1 MKRWRAVLGNERGVA
16 LVLAMMILLTLTGLV
31 LAFLSVSAFEPQISR
46 NLSDTTRARY
56 LAEAGLEVGFNSLI
70 ATADASNAWSGL
82 LTGATTASPWVI
94 LPNMS
99 AATLPGL
106 DSASGSF
113 TVSVRNDYQA
123 SDNALTG
130 VSVDT
135 SVTTD
140 GNQIVVMRATGTF
153 NNASK
158 TLEVVVKRLAL
169 PPFPGAV
176 NLPGSQADT
185 YLNTQ
190 NFEMDGR
197 DYSCASDC
205 DTVSNWTTTDPAGT
219 RKYGLAT
226 QTGTQANVGM
236 TYEARVESAF
246 GTSGSCNSTCS
257 NNKKASVMGKS
268 EVDGSF
274 TTGLNTIQADASLN
288 PSVMSNFLSK
298 LAAFPG
304 TTVLQSTMA
313 CPMVFSGR
321 SGTAPDGQLNSSRPT
336 LSNGG
341 AGCSSLL
348 PPADAVNGCSGVCVD
363 LGSRDNPKLVYFRG
377 ELDTTSAFT
386 GLKLN
391 NSSSDPPIKGAGILV
406 VEDGDMRNYG
416 NFEWDGVV
424 IVTGAY
430 TSAAFFSGSVTKV
443 RGALA
448 ALEGQAGETNGYFE
462 FYLAALANQF
472 SIKNSKQNVDMVQ
485 KMRALHSL
493 SSWREI

>member
-1 MKRWRAVLGNERGVA
+1 MKRWRTLLGNERGVA
-16 LVLAMMILLTLTGLV
+16 LVLALMILLTLTGLV

-46 NLSDTTRARY
+46 NLADTTRARY
-56 LAEAGLEVGFNSLI
+56 LAEAGLEVGYNALI
-70 ATADASNAWSGL
+70 ATADWSSPLAS
-82 LTGATTASPWVI
+82 ATTASPWII

-106 DSASGSF
+106 DSASGTY

-130 VSVDT
+130 VAVDT
-135 SVTTD
+135 GVTTD
-140 GNQIVVMRATGTF
+140 ANMIVIMRATGTY
-153 NNASK
+153 NNAAK

-176 NLPGSQADT
+176 NLPGNQADT
-185 YLNTQ
+185 YINTQ
-190 NFEMDGR
+190 NFEIDGR
-197 DYSCASDC
+197 DYTCPSNLDCSDAA
-205 DTVSNWTTTDPAGT
+205 NWSTSDPADK
-219 RKYGLAT
+219 RKFALTT
-226 QTGTQANVGM
+226 QTGTQSNLGV

-246 GTSGSCNSTCS
+246 GTSGSCGTSCS
-257 NNKKASVMGKS
+257 DNKKASVKGKS

-274 TTGLNTIQADASLN
+274 TTGLNTIQADSSLN
-288 PSVMSNFLSK
+288 PSVMSGFLGK

-304 TTVLQSTMA
+304 TTVLQSNMA
-313 CPMVFSGR
+313 CPMVFAGR
-321 SGTAPDGQLNSSRPT
+321 TGTAPDGTPNSTRPT

-341 AGCSSLL
+341 GACSSLL
-348 PPADAVNGCSGVCVD
+348 PAADTVNGCSGVCVD
-363 LGSRDNPKLVYFRG
+363 LGTRDNPKLVYFRG

-416 NFEWDGVV
+416 NFDWDGVV

-430 TSAAFFSGSVTKV
+430 TSAAFFSGSITKV
-443 RGALA
+443 RGAMA

-472 SIKNSKQNVDMVQ
+472 SIRNSKQNLDMVQ
-485 KMRALHSL
+485 TMRGLHSM